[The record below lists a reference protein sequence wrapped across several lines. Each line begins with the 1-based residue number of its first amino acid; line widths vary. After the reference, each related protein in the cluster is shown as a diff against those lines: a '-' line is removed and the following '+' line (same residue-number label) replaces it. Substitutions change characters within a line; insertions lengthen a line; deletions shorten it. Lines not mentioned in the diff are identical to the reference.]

1 MGRLGQVNI
10 IVNGDSF
17 TEEGHFNTIN
27 KDNTEKTWAH
37 NIGAVN
43 LAKGGC
49 SNERIFYTTIDYLNS
64 NDPDVLIIGWT
75 DFSRYMIPH
84 IDGFDVHISAN
95 GVANELGYGHKDNE
109 NALEEY
115 GDFYFRKMHNLF
127 LNFKRF
133 LTYYQHLEKYCSVK
147 KIKFLNFMSIT
158 ELPRGKSLHNIS
170 RMAPMSREDKDTE
183 QQGIVFNANKLEA
196 QLNKFKEA
204 NWINNKVGFCYSDQ
218 VKHMPKWHDGHPG
231 LEASKE
237 WTKIIKD
244 NLTT

>member
-1 MGRLGQVNI
+1 MRIV
-10 IVNGDSF
+10 VNGDSF
-17 TEEGHFNTIN
+17 TEEGHFNTLH

-49 SNERIFYTTIDYLNS
+49 SNERIFHTTIDYLNN

-75 DFSRYMIPH
+75 DFNRYMIPH
-84 IDGFDVHISAN
+84 IDGFDVHVSAN
-95 GVANELGYGHKDNE
+95 GVVNELGYGYKDDE

-115 GDFYFRKMHNLF
+115 GDFYFRNMCNLY

-133 LTYYQHLEKYCSVK
+133 ITYYQHLEKYCSLK
-147 KIKFLNFMSIT
+147 KIKFLNFMAIR
-158 ELPRGKSLHNIS
+158 ELPRGQSLHIIS

-183 QQGIVFNANKLEA
+183 QQGIIFHANQLEA
-196 QLNKFKEA
+196 KLNNFKQS
-204 NWINNKVGFCYSDQ
+204 NWINNTVGFCYSDQ
-218 VKHMPKWHDGHPG
+218 VKHLPKWHDGHPG

-237 WTKIIKD
+237 WTNIIKA
-244 NLTT
+244 NLNK